1 MDQWTWMHFH
11 RTPGQ
16 ASCDKS
22 SEAPDGD
29 RSVALHRWRA
39 IRRETMHMN
48 EEKEWE
54 IEERRHTENEHE
66 REDST

>member
-1 MDQWTWMHFH
+1 MHFH

-39 IRRETMHMN
+39 IRRETMHMD